1 MREKDDSGVSLNQM
15 AVVVVVVMMAVAVMV
30 VVMAVAVMAVVLAV
44 AMVMDDGDGAIYQ
57 GRGQRKSRF
66 GGRR

>member
-1 MREKDDSGVSLNQM
+1 MREKDDSGVSLKQM
-15 AVVVVVVMMAVAVMV
+15 AVVVVVVAVMV
-30 VVMAVAVMAVVLAV
+30 VVLAV

>member
-1 MREKDDSGVSLNQM
+1 MREKDDSGVSLKQM
-15 AVVVVVVMMAVAVMV
+15 AVVVVVMMT
-30 VVMAVAVMAVVLAV
+30 VAVMAVVLAV

>member
-1 MREKDDSGVSLNQM
+1 MREKDDSGVSLKQM
-15 AVVVVVVMMAVAVMV
+15 AVVVVVVAVMTVMTVAVMV
-30 VVMAVAVMAVVLAV
+30 VVLAV

>member
-1 MREKDDSGVSLNQM
+1 MREKDDSGVSLKQM
-15 AVVVVVVMMAVAVMV
+15 AVVVVVMMTVAVMV

>member
-1 MREKDDSGVSLNQM
+1 MREKDDSGVSLKQM
-15 AVVVVVVMMAVAVMV
+15 AVVVVAVMT
-30 VVMAVAVMAVVLAV
+30 VMTVAVMAVVLAV

>member
-1 MREKDDSGVSLNQM
+1 MREKDDSGVSLKQM
-15 AVVVVVVMMAVAVMV
+15 AVVVVVVAVMT
-30 VVMAVAVMAVVLAV
+30 VMAVVLAV

>member
-1 MREKDDSGVSLNQM
+1 MREKDDSGVSLKQM
-15 AVVVVVVMMAVAVMV
+15 AVVVVVVAVMT
-30 VVMAVAVMAVVLAV
+30 VMTVAVMAVVLAV

>member
-1 MREKDDSGVSLNQM
+1 MREKDDSGVSLKQM
-15 AVVVVVVMMAVAVMV
+15 AVVVVVVMMTVAVMV
-30 VVMAVAVMAVVLAV
+30 VVMAV

>member
-1 MREKDDSGVSLNQM
+1 MREKDDSGVSLKQM
-15 AVVVVVVMMAVAVMV
+15 AVVVVVVMMTVAVMV
-30 VVMAVAVMAVVLAV
+30 VVMAVVLAV